1 MSTAT
6 HTTVPL
12 PQLIDWLRD
21 HQVEFEL
28 HEHATTFTARATA
41 RAEGVSPETFA
52 KTIGVAAEDG
62 RRFLLVLDATDH
74 VDLSRARRLLNVSK
88 LRLLREDE
96 LAQLAPPCDVGA
108 IPPVPLWGVPIHADY
123 AVRSDPEI
131 SFAAGTHEHSV
142 RVDREGWE
150 RAAEVVYGDLAVP
163 EDGRPIWAR
172 S

>member
-1 MSTAT
+1 MSAT
-6 HTTVPL
+6 TQTSVPL
-12 PQLIDWLRD
+12 PELIDWLRD

-28 HEHATTFTARATA
+28 HEHATTYTARATA

-74 VDLSRARRLLNVSK
+74 VDLSRARHLLNVPK
-88 LRLLREDE
+88 LRLMREDE
-96 LAQLAPPCDVGA
+96 LGELAPSCEVGA
-108 IPPVPLWGVPIHADY
+108 VPPIPLWGVPIHADY
-123 AVRSDPEI
+123 AVRADAEI
-131 SFAAGTHEHSV
+131 SFPAGTHEHSV

-150 RAAEVVYGDLAVP
+150 RAVGVQYGDLAVP
-163 EDGRPIWAR
+163 EDDRPLWAR